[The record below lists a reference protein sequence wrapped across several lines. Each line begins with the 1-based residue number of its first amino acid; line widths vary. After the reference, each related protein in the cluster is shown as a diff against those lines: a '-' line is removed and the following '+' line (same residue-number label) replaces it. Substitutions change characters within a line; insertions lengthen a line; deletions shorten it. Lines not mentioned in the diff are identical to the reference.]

1 MKANGKEKVMRSK
14 KAPRFEIEVDV
25 RAFVLLLVTILMCA
39 IFLLTAFLFVRSL
52 FGIRYFEVVGVTTY
66 EYTDIVNASSLKRG
80 DKLYSIDKEKAVANI
95 LEACPYLESVK
106 ITTKFPNTVRFSL
119 EEKSPSWYIDIS
131 GDYYVLDSDMKV
143 LTETTSRER
152 LSAFGAC
159 ELVLPN
165 IKSAM
170 RGKVPEFG
178 DNEQE
183 IRKTLEIIQT
193 VRQNTFKAR
202 ITKLDLT
209 SRFEIYMT
217 VDGIYEVY
225 LGDMENLKAKLET
238 VEKIVSSDDVKDYAG
253 GEINASNP
261 AAVSFKPIYKQ
272 TTTE

>member
-1 MKANGKEKVMRSK
+1 MRSK

-25 RAFVLLLVTILMCA
+25 RAVVLLLVTILMCA

-165 IKSAM
+165 IK
-170 RGKVPEFG
+170 
-178 DNEQE
+178 
-183 IRKTLEIIQT
+183 
-193 VRQNTFKAR
+193 AR
-202 ITKLDLT
+202 CAEKCPSLARM
-209 SRFEIYMT
+209 SRR
-217 VDGIYEVY
+217 YERH
-225 LGDMENLKAKLET
+225 LR
-238 VEKIVSSDDVKDYAG
+238 
-253 GEINASNP
+253 
-261 AAVSFKPIYKQ
+261 
-272 TTTE
+272 

>member
-1 MKANGKEKVMRSK
+1 MRSK

-39 IFLLTAFLFVRSL
+39 VFVFTSFLFVRSL
-52 FGIRYFEVVGVTTY
+52 FGIRHFEVVGVTTY

-80 DKLYSIDKEKAVANI
+80 DKLYSIDKETIEAKI

-119 EEKSPSWYIDIS
+119 EEKSPSWYIDIA

-143 LTETTSRER
+143 MTETTSRDR
-152 LSAFGAC
+152 IAAFGAC

-170 RGKVPEFG
+170 RGSVPSFG
-178 DNEQE
+178 ENEQE

-217 VDGIYEVY
+217 VDDVYEVY
-225 LGDMENLKAKLET
+225 MGDMSNLEAKLET
-238 VEKIVSSDDVKDYAG
+238 VERIVSSEDVKDYAG

-261 AAVSFKPIYKQ
+261 AAVSFKPIYDRN
-272 TTTE
+272 TAE

>member
-1 MKANGKEKVMRSK
+1 M
-14 KAPRFEIEVDV
+14 
-25 RAFVLLLVTILMCA
+25 
-39 IFLLTAFLFVRSL
+39 
-52 FGIRYFEVVGVTTY
+52 
-66 EYTDIVNASSLKRG
+66 
-80 DKLYSIDKEKAVANI
+80 
-95 LEACPYLESVK
+95 
-106 ITTKFPNTVRFSL
+106 
-119 EEKSPSWYIDIS
+119 
-131 GDYYVLDSDMKV
+131 
-143 LTETTSRER
+143 
-152 LSAFGAC
+152 
-159 ELVLPN
+159 
-165 IKSAM
+165 
-170 RGKVPEFG
+170 PEFG
-178 DNEQE
+178 ENEQE
-183 IRKTLEIIQT
+183 IRKTLEIIST